1 MRFFLL
7 AALLFTGSFVF
18 SQHGSIKG
26 KISTSDGKPAELVS
40 VTLKGTSKGS
50 IAGKD
55 GNYEIKNINPGQ
67 YILQV
72 SYVGT
77 VNSEQAVTINAGER
91 TIADIVLK
99 ESEAQLEEVIV
110 SGNSKKKAS
119 EYVARMPLKYVENPQ
134 VYNTVSA
141 ELLKQQIITNYDD
154 ALKNVPG
161 IHRLWESTGRGGDGG
176 SYFTLRGFEAQVTML
191 NGLPGLSNGSLDPA
205 NIERIEVIKGPSGTL
220 FGSSVI
226 GYGGI
231 INNVTKKPYDE
242 FGGEVTYTAG
252 SFGLNRIAGDINI
265 PLNKEKGLLMRVN
278 TAYQSENSFQDQG
291 FRKSLFFAPTLS
303 YKVNDRLSFLL
314 VTEFMKEEKT
324 NPMMLFLGRESA
336 LQFTDLKDLNYNRKL
351 SLTSNDLSIKNPT
364 YSLQAQ
370 MNYKLSDNWT
380 SQTVVSRGQANTD
393 GYYTY
398 LYDNQN
404 GMRDFALWGAKELS
418 STTTSDIQQNFIGD
432 FHIGSFRNRIVA
444 GVDYFDKRVNNS
456 GSGWAQIHN
465 VNAQGEVTQLD
476 PSSPVYLNKQSI
488 DNLLANAEPSPFT
501 GSTQVYSAYVSDVF
515 NITPALSAMVSLRVD
530 YFNNKSLEA
539 DGAGYEQTSLSPKF
553 GLVYQPI
560 IDKISVFA
568 NYMNGFRNIAPG
580 QVQIKDGNSMEY
592 VPVVF
597 EPEHANQFETGV
609 KTNLLNDKMTATFSY
624 YNIEVANQVMNG
636 VLNSAS
642 DAQGGKSRSEG
653 IEIDISSNPVRG
665 LNIIAGYAYNFSEI
679 IEGDTPELSVE
690 TQNVWF
696 EKGKRPIWAGPKTLI
711 NAWATYTFEQGKMK
725 GFGLGVGGNYA
736 SDNATLNN
744 TLTGVFILPAYTLI
758 NGSLFYNGEKVRI
771 AFNLN
776 NIGNKEYYGGGWST
790 VNPQKPRNFAM
801 SVAYKF

>member
-1 MRFFLL
+1 MRLFLL
-7 AALLFTGSFVF
+7 ATLVLAASFAF
-18 SQHGSIKG
+18 SQNGSIKG
-26 KISTSDGKPAELVS
+26 TIKTSDGKPAEAVS
-40 VTLKGTSKGS
+40 ISLKGTSKGS
-50 IAGKD
+50 IAGKN

-77 VNSEQAVTINAGER
+77 VTNEQPVTISAGER
-91 TIADIVLK
+91 TIADVVLR
-99 ESEAQLEEVIV
+99 ENEAQLEEVIV

-119 EYVARMPLKYVENPQ
+119 EYVAKMPLKYVENPQ
-134 VYNTVSA
+134 VYNTVSS

-205 NIERIEVIKGPSGTL
+205 NIERIEVVKGPSGTL

-265 PLNKEKGLLMRVN
+265 PLNKEKGLSLRVN
-278 TAYQSENSFQDQG
+278 TAYQNENSFQDQG

-303 YKVNDRLSFLL
+303 YKVSDRLSFLL
-314 VTEFMKEEKT
+314 VTEFMQEEKT
-324 NPMMLFLGRESA
+324 NPAMLFLGRDSE
-336 LQFTDLKDLNYNRKL
+336 LQFADLKDLNYNRKL

-364 YSLQAQ
+364 YSLQGQ
-370 MNYKLSDNWT
+370 MNYKLSNNWT
-380 SQTVVSRGQANTD
+380 SQTVISRGQANAD

-398 LYDNQN
+398 LYDNED
-404 GMRDFALWGAKELS
+404 GMRDFGLWATKELS
-418 STTTSDIQQNFIGD
+418 HTVTSDIQQNFIGD

-444 GVDYFDKRVNNS
+444 GVDYFDKKVVYS
-456 GSGWAQIHN
+456 GTGWDRIHN
-465 VNAQGEVTQLD
+465 VNAQGEVSYPD
-476 PSSPVYLNKQSI
+476 PSSPVYLTKQSV
-488 DNLLANAEPSPFT
+488 DNLLANTEPSPFT
-501 GSTQVYSAYVSDVF
+501 GSTQVYSAYASDVF
-515 NITPALSAMVSLRVD
+515 NITPSLSAMASLRVD

-539 DGAGYEQTSLSPKF
+539 AGEGYEQTTLSPKF
-553 GLVYQPI
+553 GLVYQPV

-580 QVQIKDGNSMEY
+580 QVTVKVGNSTEY
-592 VPVVF
+592 VSKVF
-597 EPEHANQFETGV
+597 EPEHANQFEAGV
-609 KTNLLNDKMTATFSY
+609 KTNLLNDKLTATISY
-624 YNIEVANQVMNG
+624 YNIEVANQLMSG
-636 VLNSAS
+636 ILNSA
-642 DAQGGKSRSEG
+642 DEAQGGKSRSEG
-653 IEIDISSNPVRG
+653 IEVDITSSPVSG
-665 LNIIAGYAYNFSEI
+665 LNIIAGYSYNFSTVL
-679 IEGDTPELSVE
+679 EGDGIE
-690 TQNVWF
+690 NIWF

-711 NAWATYTFEQGKMK
+711 NAWATYTFEQGTIK

-744 TLTGVFILPAYTLI
+744 TLTGVFILPGYTLI
-758 NGSLFYNGEKVRI
+758 NGSIFYNGEKVRV

-776 NIGNKEYYGGGWST
+776 NIGNKDYYGGGWST

>member
-7 AALLFTGSFVF
+7 LTLLHISSLIF
-18 SQHGSIKG
+18 SQSELK
-26 KISTSDGKPAELVS
+26 KTSDSA
-40 VTLKGTSKGS
+40 
-50 IAGKD
+50 
-55 GNYEIKNINPGQ
+55 
-67 YILQV
+67 
-72 SYVGT
+72 
-77 VNSEQAVTINAGER
+77 
-91 TIADIVLK
+91 LK
-99 ESEAQLEEVIV
+99 ENSTQLKEVII
-110 SGNSKKKAS
+110 SANKKKAS
-119 EYVARMPLKYVENPQ
+119 EYVAKMPLKYVENPQ
-134 VYNTVSA
+134 VYNTVSS

-205 NIERIEVIKGPSGTL
+205 NLERIEVIKGPSGTL

-231 INNVTKKPYDE
+231 INNVTKKPYDD
-242 FGGEVTYTAG
+242 FGGEVTYVAG
-252 SFGLNRIAGDINI
+252 SFGLNRVAADVNI
-265 PLNKEKGLLMRVN
+265 PLNKEKGLAMRVN
-278 TAYQSENSFQDQG
+278 TAYQNENSFQDYG

-314 VTEFMKEEKT
+314 VTEFMQEEKT
-324 NPMMLFLGRESA
+324 NATMLFLGRESA

-351 SLTSNDLSIKNPT
+351 SLTSNDLSMKNPT
-364 YSLQAQ
+364 YNLQGQ
-370 MNYKLSDNWT
+370 MNYKLSGNWT
-380 SQTVVSRGQANTD
+380 SQTVISRGQSKAD

-404 GMRDFALWGAKELS
+404 GMRDFSLSGTKENTQ
-418 STTTSDIQQNFIGD
+418 TTTSDIQQNFIGD
-432 FHIGSFRNRIVA
+432 FHIGSFRNRVVA
-444 GVDYFDKRVNNS
+444 GVDYYDSKISYS
-456 GSGWAQIHN
+456 GTGWGQIHN
-465 VNAQGEVTQLD
+465 VNAQGEVNYAD
-476 PSSPVYLNKQSI
+476 PYNLTDTFPPVYLNKQSV
-488 DNLLANAEPSPFT
+488 DNLLGNIKPNPFS
-501 GSTQVYSAYVSDVF
+501 GATQVYSAYVSDVF
-515 NITPALSAMVSLRVD
+515 NITPALSAMASLRVD

-553 GLVYQPI
+553 GLVYQPV

-568 NYMNGFRNIAPG
+568 NYMNGFRNVSPG
-580 QVQIKDGNSMEY
+580 QVPVKNNNSPEPDY
-592 VPVVF
+592 IAVVF
-597 EPEHANQFETGV
+597 EPEHANQFEAGV
-609 KTNLLNDKMTATFSY
+609 KTNLLKDKLTATISY
-624 YNIEVANQVMNG
+624 YDINVSNLQMNG
-636 VLNSAS
+636 ILNSVD
-642 DAQGGKSRSEG
+642 DAQGGKTRSHG
-653 IEIDISSNPVRG
+653 IEADLSSSPVRG
-665 LNIIAGYAYNFSEI
+665 LNIIAGYAYNISKI
-679 IEGDTPELSVE
+679 VEGDSPELSVE
-690 TQNVWF
+690 TQNIWF

-725 GFGLGVGGNYA
+725 GFGLGIGGNYA

-758 NGSLFYNGEKVRI
+758 NGSIFYNGEKVRV